1 MTDRIRNYRTEYTFG
16 VFPKLSDRL
25 VLISLICF
33 SYKHLKA
40 KDNSLTF
47 LILLQKITKDFKP
60 NKVFREHL
68 ENLAIVCEDFYYGTN
83 EIESF
88 GLTKSKEIIDK
99 IKEILKTWIPF

>member
-1 MTDRIRNYRTEYTFG
+1 MFYTLLYGF
-16 VFPKLSDRL
+16 
-25 VLISLICF
+25 
-33 SYKHLKA
+33 
-40 KDNSLTF
+40 LTF

>member
-1 MTDRIRNYRTEYTFG
+1 MTDKLRKYRTEYTFG

-33 SYKHLKA
+33 SYKQLKI

-60 NKVFREHL
+60 QKVFSDHL
-68 ENLAIVCEDFYYGTN
+68 ENLAVVCEDFYYGTN
-83 EIESF
+83 EIENF

-99 IKEILKTWIPF
+99 IKEILKTWTPF